1 MSLFGSPV
9 DSNTA
14 ANPVVYSPSLAR
26 PTLMTRTAKL
36 LLVPIVLLQIVV
48 FTFIVRHR
56 FIHVDEGFFLV
67 ASRLVLM
74 HKKPYLDFFY
84 PQAPLLP
91 YIYALWMKCFGV
103 SWAAGRQLAA
113 LLTSLLGALVYEHVC
128 RLTRN
133 WLAGLAAVIVFIS
146 STLVFAWLP
155 IVAPFSLAGLF
166 IFAAYLAISRVSAE
180 SSPWLIAAAGL
191 LLGLSV
197 DIRSYLLLLIP
208 LFLWWIIQNCSA
220 RTRTVSTLWFFGGF
234 TIAMVPSLYLFISSP
249 DAFLFN
255 NLGYHAI
262 RSNQGLIGMWREKL
276 VVAVL
281 FFFGGPGANG
291 IQDSILFFVS
301 LGFVFS
307 MPGRDYP
314 ARRAFQAALVVGILS
329 LLPTPAY
336 LPYFCLAVPFLIVS
350 TVCVVNDLFV
360 SLELRR
366 QRLFAAVACVALLCV
381 YIGASARDVR
391 RYFQTGE
398 GIPGVR
404 WARDKNDWKLQRIL
418 EVSQAIDQI
427 AKPGETVASFWP
439 GDIFQTTATSF
450 SGFENPF
457 ALAVSE
463 KLTAQQRARYH
474 IPSPADIESD
484 LASHTPRIV
493 VLRDQVFSAVPTEE
507 ELKRLQGSMDAIKS
521 SLRANGYDLVQT
533 IGGIFI
539 YVYSSKS

>member
-1 MSLFGSPV
+1 
-9 DSNTA
+9 
-14 ANPVVYSPSLAR
+14 
-26 PTLMTRTAKL
+26 MTRTAKL
-36 LLVPIVLLQIVV
+36 LLVPIVLLQVLV

-67 ASRLVLM
+67 AARLVLM
-74 HKKPYLDFFY
+74 GKKPYLDFFY

-91 YIYALWMKCFGV
+91 YIYALWMKCFGI

-113 LLTSLLGALVYEHVC
+113 LLTCLLGALVYGHVC

-133 WLAGLAAVIVFIS
+133 WLAGFAAVIVFVS
-146 STLVFAWLP
+146 STLIFAWLP

-166 IFAAYLAISRVSAE
+166 IFAAYVVVSRLSAE
-180 SSPWLIAAAGL
+180 SPPWLIAAAGL

-208 LFLWWIIQNCSA
+208 LFLWWTFKNSTTDSRIAC
-220 RTRTVSTLWFFGGF
+220 TLWFFGGF
-234 TIAMVPSLYLFISSP
+234 TIAMAPSLYLFISSP

-262 RSNQGLIGMWREKL
+262 RSNEGLIGMWREKL
-276 VVAVL
+276 VLAIL

-307 MPGRDYP
+307 MPGQEYP
-314 ARRAFQAALVVGILS
+314 ARQAFQAALVVGALS

-360 SLELRR
+360 SLDSRR
-366 QRLFAAVACVALLCV
+366 QRLFAAVACVALLGV
-381 YIGASARDVR
+381 YVGASARDVR

-404 WARDKNDWKLQRIL
+404 WARDKGDWKLQRIL
-418 EVSQAIDQI
+418 DVSQAIDQI

-439 GDIFQTTATSF
+439 GDIFQTAATSF
-450 SGFENPF
+450 PGFENPF

-463 KLTAQQRARYH
+463 KLTAQQRATYH

-484 LASHTPRIV
+484 LAAHTPHIV
-493 VLRDQVFSAVPTEE
+493 VLRDQVFSAVPTPE
-507 ELKRLQGSMDAIKS
+507 ELKRLQRSMDAIKS
-521 SLRANGYDLVQT
+521 SLRANGYNLVQT
-533 IGGIFI
+533 IGGISI
-539 YVYSSKS
+539 YVYPSKS